1 MANTL
6 LTPTMITRK
15 ALQILHQK
23 CTFIGT
29 INRQYDNRFAV
40 SGAKIGDTLQIRLP
54 NEYTVRTGATLSTQ
68 DTTEAKVDL
77 QLATQ
82 KGVDVNFTSVDLTMD
97 MDDFASRILEPAMA
111 VLAANIEADAYSM
124 YKDVSGIYDGD
135 ASAFSFLSVLESRKL
150 LNDSLAPM
158 DANRTCML
166 STAHQVKL
174 IDAVKG
180 LFHDSRA
187 IKQQYREGMIGRT
200 AGFDFYENTH
210 VTDHTTGTAVKTS
223 GYLANDV
230 TPQTGAAITVD
241 TGTTTFLIGDI
252 ITFAGVNA
260 VHPESKAD
268 LGYLKTFT
276 ITADSG
282 ASATSLAIS
291 PAIVATGAKQNVSQA
306 VPDDAAV
313 TKVGAAASELLNS
326 SMAYHRDAFA
336 IAFADLVMPDGVDFA
351 SRQVYDGIS
360 MRIVRQYRIGTDDFP
375 CRIDV
380 LYGYK
385 TIREQLAKRI
395 HADG

>member
-54 NEYTVRTGATLSTQ
+54 NEYTVRTGASLSTQ

-97 MDDFASRILEPAMA
+97 LDDFADRILEPAMA
-111 VLAANIEADAYSM
+111 VLASNIEADAYSM

-135 ASAFSFLSVLESRKL
+135 ASAMSFLAILEGRKL

-210 VTDHTTGTAVKTS
+210 VSDHTTGTAVKTT
-223 GYLANDV
+223 GYLANDA
-230 TPQTGAAITVD
+230 TPQTGASITVD
-241 TGTTTFLIGDI
+241 TGTTTFLIGDV

-291 PAIVATGAKQNVSQA
+291 PSIVSTGAKQNVSQA

-326 SMAYHRDAFA
+326 SMVYHRDAFA